1 MTGSIELQV
10 ISKILTTQD
19 EAELDELCSFDE
31 SYYEICKPQ
40 ISFIL
45 EHREK
50 YGTIP
55 DRFTFDAEFP
65 KFSIVQVDEP
75 IEYLKD
81 ELKKNKRHIIFL
93 QTFNKLTDMGSAD
106 VDEAWAY
113 LAQQCEA
120 ADSLVTV
127 EPMNIVREAQK
138 RSEQVV
144 EWSKQTRIPTGFAE
158 LDKLSYGGLSTVE
171 ELLVF
176 VGRSNVGKSWCL
188 TRIAEAANRAGF
200 NVAYYSPE
208 MQSAYLATRFDTWR
222 GHYQNSKLFTGQYT
236 PEYIEYIK
244 QLPNET
250 NADFYIIEDKDMPD
264 GVSPRHL
271 SSFVKKHKINILLI
285 DGISYMVDDRRGFSD
300 HEKYGNICHDL
311 FQLSKKYGC
320 AVVIAAQ
327 ANRETK
333 ESKDDKGVPFPTIY
347 NIAGSDAIGQI
358 ATQVYA
364 IRQIFDKHVF
374 EIRLEKSR
382 MAVNENNTLSYS
394 WDVNNGNMQY
404 LPGGADE
411 DPMINTPEIDTSEF
425 VPSTGPVPDIIAD
438 LDLSDSEEGI
448 EF

>member
-1 MTGSIELQV
+1 MTGSIEIQV
-10 ISKILTTQD
+10 ISQILTCND
-19 EAELDELCSFDE
+19 EAVVDELCSYDE
-31 SYYEICKPQ
+31 SYYDICKDQ
-40 ISFIL
+40 IKFIL
-45 EHREK
+45 DHRDK
-50 YGTIP
+50 YNTVP

-65 KFSIVQVDEP
+65 SFKLVAVNEP
-75 IEYLKD
+75 VEYLVD
-81 ELKKNKRHIIFL
+81 ELKKNKRHILFL
-93 QTFNKLTDMGSAD
+93 ETYNKLADMGSAD
-106 VDEAWAY
+106 VDDAWEFLGQRYDEAMQ
-113 LAQQCEA
+113 LNDTQ
-120 ADSLVTV
+120 
-127 EPMNIVREAQK
+127 PMNIIKQAKE
-138 RSEQVV
+138 RSDQVI

-176 VGRSNVGKSWCL
+176 VGRSNVGKSWAL
-188 TRIAEAANRAGF
+188 TRIAEAAHKAGF

-208 MQSAYLATRFDTWR
+208 MQSAYIATRFDTWR

-236 PEYIEYIK
+236 PEYIEYLK
-244 QLPNET
+244 HLPDDE
-250 NADFYIIEDKDMPD
+250 ADFFVIEDKDMPD

-271 SSFVKKHKINILLI
+271 AAFVKKHKIKILLI
-285 DGISYMVDDRRGFSD
+285 DGISYMVDDRHGFSD

-404 LPGGADE
+404 LPGGADD
-411 DPMINTPEIDTSEF
+411 DPMINTPEINTAELT
-425 VPSTGPVPDIIAD
+425 PSTGPAPDVIAD
-438 LDLSDSEEGI
+438 LDLSNDDDDV